1 MKKLLLT
8 LLPFLLLGCG
18 NRDLKREIEIL
29 REELAKQQQYTPLH
43 RDTIRDSVE
52 VVTQKIVE
60 VQKIKEVL
68 TDEDRILLKDV
79 GIKLKE
85 LDALQKTGMMSKDTV
100 GLSPLQ
106 PSPDEEATDTVLTYK
121 DAWVDFEY
129 FTKNRR
135 LAYAVRD
142 SLTTMVHRQFKH
154 KFLWWRWGTK
164 GYEIKLVNH
173 NPHSTIRYNTVV
185 RRGD

>member
-1 MKKLLLT
+1 MRKFALALLT
-8 LLPFLLLGCG
+8 LLLLGCG
-18 NRDLKREIEIL
+18 NRELKREIELL
-29 REELAKQQQYTPLH
+29 REELAQQQQYTPLH

-52 VVTQKIVE
+52 VVTQKIIE

-79 GIKLKE
+79 GIKIKE
-85 LDALQKTGMMSKDTV
+85 LDALQKTGTMSKDTV
-100 GLSPLQ
+100 SLSPAL
-106 PSPDEEATDTVLTYK
+106 PSREGEDSVLTYK

-142 SLTTMVHRQFKH
+142 SLTTMVRRQFKH
-154 KFLWWRWGTK
+154 KFLWWRWGVK
-164 GYEIKLVNH
+164 GYELKVVNH

-185 RRGD
+185 KRDD

>member
-1 MKKLLLT
+1 MRKFVLALLT
-8 LLPFLLLGCG
+8 LLLWGCG
-18 NRDLKREIEIL
+18 NRELKREIELL
-29 REELAKQQQYTPLH
+29 REELAQQQQYMPLH

-52 VVTQKIVE
+52 VVTQKIIE
-60 VQKIKEVL
+60 VHKRKEVL

-79 GIKLKE
+79 GIKIKE
-85 LDALQKTGMMSKDTV
+85 LDALQKTGTMAKDTV
-100 GLSPLQ
+100 GLSPAL
-106 PSPDEEATDTVLTYK
+106 PSREGGDSILTYK

-142 SLTTMVHRQFKH
+142 SLTTMVRRQFKH

-173 NPHSTIRYNTVV
+173 NPNSTIRYNTVV
-185 RRGD
+185 KRGD

>member
-1 MKKLLLT
+1 MRKFVLALLII
-8 LLPFLLLGCG
+8 PFMGCG
-18 NRDLKREIEIL
+18 NRELKREIEML
-29 REELAKQQQYTPLH
+29 REELAKQQQYMPLH

-52 VVTQKIVE
+52 VVTQKIIE

-68 TDEDRILLKDV
+68 TDEDRTLLKDV
-79 GIKLKE
+79 GIKIKE
-85 LDALQKTGMMSKDTV
+85 LDALQKTGTMAKDTV
-100 GLSPLQ
+100 GLSPIQ
-106 PSPDEEATDTVLTYK
+106 TPSDGEPTDTILAYK

-142 SLTTMVHRQFKH
+142 SLTTMVRRQFKH
-154 KFLWWRWGTK
+154 KFLWWRWGVK
-164 GYEIKLVNH
+164 VYELKVVNH

-185 RRGD
+185 KRGD

>member
-1 MKKLLLT
+1 MRKFALALLT
-8 LLPFLLLGCG
+8 LLLLGCG
-18 NRDLKREIEIL
+18 NRELKREIEML
-29 REELAKQQQYTPLH
+29 REEFAKQQQYTPLH

-52 VVTQKIVE
+52 VVTQKIIE

-68 TDEDRILLKDV
+68 TDEDRTLLKDV
-79 GIKLKE
+79 GIKAKE
-85 LDALQKTGMMSKDTV
+85 LDALQKTGTMSKDTV
-100 GLSPLQ
+100 GLSPTL
-106 PSPDEEATDTVLTYK
+106 PSGGGEDSVLTYK

-142 SLTTMVHRQFKH
+142 SLTTMVRRQFKH
-154 KFLWWRWGTK
+154 KFLWWRWGVK
-164 GYEIKLVNH
+164 GYELKVVNH

-185 RRGD
+185 KRGD